1 MSSRVMLWQHTVCFV
16 FLAVCVFSRAGITE
30 PLTRSYVDSRFDFSL
45 RFPADA
51 IVTVGHGTLD
61 SSPVYNYD
69 PITQTPAVVIE
80 LNPTSYKGTNLRS
93 AGAYV
98 ALSND
103 SKIVSIC
110 TKAAEGEQS
119 VSQPVKIAGVQFA
132 RFSVD
137 DGGAGSLLHWTSH
150 RALSGNTCYEI
161 VEWFSWGNPSNYD
174 PGAIREFDK
183 KAIEKQLRAIRQS
196 FEFRRRSFVSAR
208 N

>member
-1 MSSRVMLWQHTVCFV
+1 MSSRVMLWQHTLCYV
-16 FLAVCVFSRAGITE
+16 FLATCVFSRAGIAE
-30 PLTRSYVDSRFDFSL
+30 PSTRSYVDSRFDFSL

-51 IVTVGHGTLD
+51 VVTAAHRTLD

-80 LNPTSYKGTNLRS
+80 LNPTSFKGTNLRS

-103 SKIVSIC
+103 SNIVSIC
-110 TKAAEGEQS
+110 TKAAEGEQRA
-119 VSQPVKIAGVQFA
+119 SQPVKIAGVQFA
-132 RFSVD
+132 RFSVE
-137 DGGAGSLLHWTSH
+137 DGGAGTLLHWTSQ
-150 RALSGNTCYEI
+150 RALRGNTCYEI
-161 VEWFSWGNPSNYD
+161 VEWLSWGNPSNYD
-174 PGAIREFDK
+174 PGAIKEFDK

-196 FEFRRRSFVSAR
+196 FEFRRRSLTSTR